1 MKSFGTVLSFLCALI
16 SIVLLWMGYVVVF
29 EGNQVIPESESPL
42 PEGADHWIRAERL
55 HDLRAYTLWVLAVIG
70 CLIIPP
76 LAVIRSGKTISPRKA
91 ADGFFLIISCSY
103 AVFWSNFLII
113 RLRNADWV
121 LLPTSI
127 MLAGC
132 IYGILV
138 FWQRVRGRIHA
149 ASQPAS
155 SADG

>member
-1 MKSFGTVLSFLCALI
+1 MKSFGTVISFLCTLI
-16 SIVLLWMGYVVVF
+16 AIVLLWMGYVVVF

-42 PEGADHWIRAERL
+42 PEGADYWIRAERS

-70 CLIIPP
+70 CVIIPP
-76 LAVIRSGKTISPRKA
+76 MAVIRRATPISTRKA
-91 ADGFFLIISCSY
+91 ADGFFLILSCSY
-103 AVFWSNFLII
+103 SAFWLYVLIL
-113 RLRNADWV
+113 RLRHADWV
-121 LLPTSI
+121 LFPTTI

-138 FWQRVRGRIHA
+138 FWKRVRGRIHA
-149 ASQPAS
+149 TSQPAS